1 MSQHISAAGVQFTKL
16 IQLRQAAYAR
26 LGRARDA
33 LFELADAAMLTP
45 RAGSLAEL
53 SLSPVFRRRWPSVYE
68 ALQDGRPEREAL
80 FRLYVGHLAATARPV
95 LAGDHTAWPRL
106 AARTLRDRTI
116 EHQPTRVYG
125 NRPITIGQGY
135 STLAWVPE
143 ATGSWALPLLHERIG
158 SGETPLG
165 KGSDQLRRVCA
176 FLPGRPLTLW
186 DAEYGC
192 APFVLATAD
201 IPADKVL
208 RLRPNLCLWSLPPP
222 YAGRGRPRVHGVKFK
237 LKGPDTWG
245 QAAATW
251 EMEDAIA
258 GRVRVSL
265 WRDLHFRKASAHP
278 MNLWCIQRLDA
289 QGLPQDR
296 NPLWLAWIG
305 QEPPPLPE
313 SWQLYL
319 RRFAVDH
326 WYRFA
331 KQRLHWTLPQVS
343 TPEQSE
349 RWSDLMPL
357 LTWQL
362 WLARDIVADKPLPWQ
377 KPQAHLTPGRVCQS
391 LGSILAVIGTPAQAP
406 KPRGK
411 SPGWRKGRP
420 RQHRTRYPVVKKRR
434 KKAA

>member
-1 MSQHISAAGVQFTKL
+1 
-16 IQLRQAAYAR
+16 
-26 LGRARDA
+26 
-33 LFELADAAMLTP
+33 
-45 RAGSLAEL
+45 
-53 SLSPVFRRRWPSVYE
+53 
-68 ALQDGRPEREAL
+68 
-80 FRLYVGHLAATARPV
+80 
-95 LAGDHTAWPRL
+95 
-106 AARTLRDRTI
+106 
-116 EHQPTRVYG
+116 
-125 NRPITIGQGY
+125 
-135 STLAWVPE
+135 
-143 ATGSWALPLLHERIG
+143 
-158 SGETPLG
+158 
-165 KGSDQLRRVCA
+165 
-176 FLPGRPLTLW
+176 
-186 DAEYGC
+186 
-192 APFVLATAD
+192 
-201 IPADKVL
+201 
-208 RLRPNLCLWSLPPP
+208 
-222 YAGRGRPRVHGVKFK
+222 
-237 LKGPDTWG
+237 
-245 QAAATW
+245 
-251 EMEDAIA
+251 MEDAIA

-420 RQHRTRYPVVKKRR
+420 RQHRTRYPVVKKRL